1 MKGVCQKRQKRNEMM
16 RAKNL
21 ENYGCTTVHLTFSKA
36 ENSSNQHADPHAG
49 RI

>member
-21 ENYGCTTVHLTFSKA
+21 ENYGCTTVHVTFSKA
-36 ENSSNQHADPHAG
+36 ETSSKQHENLHAG